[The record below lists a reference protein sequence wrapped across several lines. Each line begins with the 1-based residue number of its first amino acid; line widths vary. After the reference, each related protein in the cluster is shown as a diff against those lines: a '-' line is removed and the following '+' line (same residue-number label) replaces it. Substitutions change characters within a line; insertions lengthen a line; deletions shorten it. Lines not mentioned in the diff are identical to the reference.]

1 MKVFHTE
8 NGKEA
13 VYVQMQDIM
22 YLSNETDMP
31 IPATIFEKVFTGVTI
46 VTDANRFEFVRFDEE
61 HEIKFFRE
69 LEFIIDFDQY
79 KGLSD
84 EQLEAEAQKL
94 VVKANEI
101 AEKWNGMKEEE
112 REENSSLFDEHRN
125 LGYMINFLSEIYA
138 VKHGKRVMPFP
149 EFVQM
154 REEPKK
160 PEKLKKSIFSF
171 FKRKKDVK

>member
-31 IPATIFEKVFTGVTI
+31 IPASIFEKVFTGVTI
-46 VTDANRFEFVRFDEE
+46 VTDANRFEFVKFDGE
-61 HEIKFFRE
+61 HEVKFFRE

-79 KGLSD
+79 KDFTD

-94 VVKANEI
+94 GAKANEI
-101 AEKWNGMKEEE
+101 AERWNGMKPEE
-112 REENSSLFDEHRN
+112 RKENGELYEEHRN

-138 VKHGKRVMPFP
+138 VKHGKRKMPFP
-149 EFVQM
+149 DFVKM
-154 REEPKK
+154 PAKPKRN
-160 PEKLKKSIFSF
+160 PF

>member
-31 IPATIFEKVFTGVTI
+31 IPASIFTKVFTGVTI
-46 VTDANRFEFVRFDEE
+46 VTDANRFEFVKFDEE
-61 HEIKFFRE
+61 HEVKFFRE
-69 LEFIIDFDQY
+69 LNFIIDFDQY
-79 KGLSD
+79 KGFTD

-94 VVKANEI
+94 GAKANEI
-101 AEKWNGMKEEE
+101 AEKWNSMKPEE
-112 REENSSLFDEHRN
+112 REKNAELYEEHRN

-138 VKHGKRVMPFP
+138 VKHGKRKMPFP
-149 EFVQM
+149 DFVKM
-154 REEPKK
+154 PEKPKK
-160 PEKLKKSIFSF
+160 RPF

>member
-31 IPATIFEKVFTGVTI
+31 IPASIFTKVFTGVTI
-46 VTDANRFEFVRFDEE
+46 VTDANRFEFVKFDEE
-61 HEIKFFRE
+61 HEVKFFRE

-79 KGLSD
+79 KGFTD

-94 VVKANEI
+94 GTKANEI
-101 AEKWNGMKEEE
+101 AEKWNSMKPEE
-112 REENSSLFDEHRN
+112 REKNAELYEEHRN

-138 VKHGKRVMPFP
+138 VKHGKRKMPFP
-149 EFVQM
+149 DFVKM
-154 REEPKK
+154 PEKPKK
-160 PEKLKKSIFSF
+160 KPF